1 MLFPARSDMRIPVTP
16 VFYEYMATCY
26 PCTATQFQE
35 RADASSLVAA
45 LSTLLDPEYTKFFTG
60 QTSSHLIVEF
70 VAKVFSSLRH
80 WSTQRV
86 RCSIRLNSTEPCRA
100 DCGGTFSRLRP
111 DTMVAMDKCT
121 LLIGED
127 NWDQLQLAVHAPMQ
141 KRQELD
147 AAFYGQLRF
156 LLAYAAAGKE
166 FQWFWMCSN
175 GKVSTVSMLTA
186 IFGHHILAITSKHH
200 WPAACNTDSCGV
212 PCGTLPSGSQP
223 ILFVLLRMQVEE
235 VGRTLDLTHEQ
246 DRIELVL
253 TLARAYFLAVVMVKS
268 APRLDERP
276 TLYSTI
282 LRGSVGREKDRY
294 TGALISAF

>member
-1 MLFPARSDMRIPVTP
+1 MRIPVTP

-26 PCTATQFQE
+26 PCTATQFLE

-175 GKVSTVSMLTA
+175 GKV
-186 IFGHHILAITSKHH
+186 
-200 WPAACNTDSCGV
+200 
-212 PCGTLPSGSQP
+212 
-223 ILFVLLRMQVEE
+223 EE